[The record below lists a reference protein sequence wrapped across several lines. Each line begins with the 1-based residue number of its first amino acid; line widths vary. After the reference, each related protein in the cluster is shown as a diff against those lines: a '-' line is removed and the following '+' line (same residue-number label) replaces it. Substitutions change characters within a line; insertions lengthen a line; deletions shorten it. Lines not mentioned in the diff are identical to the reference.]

1 MTTLAVSYVGGGM
14 GKQQWTTMT
23 GKRLHCNGTAGK
35 RNIPSHTTSAPSGF
49 TVHHKLRKT
58 KSSCNTATNRTNNES
73 IDLPLFGAF
82 FLMVS
87 TKQHISYLLWHWQ
100 CFQGSWH
107 FFSPHSL
114 TWMLMR
120 KGWPQK
126 QAVPSSVSVCCMC
139 LFVCNSAIGFVNC
152 VYSSVNFLYLCC
164 ISLSITVL
172 TVTPTHEIEYDYC
185 T

>member
-1 MTTLAVSYVGGGM
+1 MSYNDRETTPLQWHCGETEHPIPHQPHQASLYTISC
-14 GKQQWTTMT
+14 GKLSPHVTQLQIEQTMRVLICLYLVLFF
-23 GKRLHCNGTAGK
+23 KWWAQ
-35 RNIPSHTTSAPSGF
+35 
-49 TVHHKLRKT
+49 
-58 KSSCNTATNRTNNES
+58 SS
-73 IDLPLFGAF
+73 IF
-82 FLMVS
+82 
-87 TKQHISYLLWHWQ
+87 HISS
-100 CFQGSWH
+100 GTDSASKAADI

-120 KGWPQK
+120 RGWPQN

-139 LFVCNSAIGFVNC
+139 LFVCNSAIGFVNLLYYRC
-152 VYSSVNFLYLCC
+152 MYSSVNFFLCC